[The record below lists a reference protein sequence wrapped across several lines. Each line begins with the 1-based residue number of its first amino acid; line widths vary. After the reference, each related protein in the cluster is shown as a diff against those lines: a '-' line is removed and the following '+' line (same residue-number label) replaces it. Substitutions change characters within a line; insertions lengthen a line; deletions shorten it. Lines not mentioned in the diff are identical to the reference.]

1 MEIYRWEALD
11 PQTRRRLL
19 LRARADLT
27 EVLPEV
33 KAILEDVRR
42 RGDAAV
48 QDYMRRFDGVDRP
61 PSQWRVSREAMAAA
75 WEELSPEVQEALRR
89 EAEAVRRFHE
99 AQRERPIWLMEM
111 APGVLAGQIIRP
123 LDSAGLYIPGGRA
136 VYPTIVHALGIP
148 AAVAGVPRI
157 VACTP
162 PAGRHP
168 AVLAAAD
175 AAGVTDFFLVGGVAA
190 IAAMAY
196 GTETIPRVDKIV
208 GPGNIYVLA
217 AKMLVMGETAIDM
230 LAGPT
235 EVVVLAD
242 ETARPDWVAA
252 ELLAQAEHDPQT
264 SCLLVTPVEEL
275 ARAVRREI
283 ERQGPAL
290 PRWPIARQ
298 ALETYGGL
306 IVTADLETAI
316 AVCNAYAP
324 EHLAIYTRDPWAV
337 LPRIRHA
344 GSVFLGP
351 WSAVAAGD
359 YATGTNNTLPTG
371 GWARAASSVS
381 VDTFIRRIEVEAL
394 TEEGLRRLA
403 PVITTLAEVE
413 GLHGHAA
420 SVRIR
425 LSEGGEG
432 IGFDRPS
439 GEG

>member
-1 MEIYRWEALD
+1 MEIYYWETLD
-11 PQTRRRLL
+11 AQARQRLL
-19 LRARADLT
+19 MRARLDLQ

-33 KAILEDVRR
+33 KAIVEDVRR

-48 QDYMRRFDGVDRP
+48 VDYLRRFDGVDWP
-61 PSQWRVSREAMAAA
+61 PERWRVSREAMAAA
-75 WEELSPEVQEALRR
+75 WEELGPEVREALRR

-99 AQRERPIWLMEM
+99 AQRERPMWLMEM
-111 APGVLAGQIIRP
+111 APGVLAGQVVRP

-148 AAVAGVPRI
+148 AAVAGVGRI

-162 PAGRHP
+162 PGGRHP
-168 AVLAAAD
+168 AVLAAAHL
-175 AAGVTDFFLVGGVAA
+175 AGVTDFFLVGGVAA

-196 GTETIPRVDKIV
+196 GTETIPKVDKIV
-208 GPGNIYVLA
+208 GPGNVYVLA
-217 AKMLVMGETAIDM
+217 AKMLVMGDAAIDM

-235 EVVVLAD
+235 EVIVLAD

-264 SCLLVTPVEEL
+264 SCLLVTPVEAL
-275 ARAVRREI
+275 ARAVRAEI
-283 ERQGPAL
+283 ERQGPSL
-290 PRWPIARQ
+290 PRWSIARR
-298 ALETYGGL
+298 ALETYGGA
-306 IVTADLETAI
+306 IVTRDMETAI

-324 EHLAIYTRDPWAV
+324 EHLAIYTRDPWAI
-337 LPRIRHA
+337 LPHIRHA
-344 GSVFLGP
+344 GSVFLGA

-381 VDTFIRRIEVEAL
+381 VDTFVKKIEVEAL
-394 TEEGLRRLA
+394 TEEGLRHLA

-413 GLHGHAA
+413 GLHAHAA

-425 LSEGGEG
+425 LAGLQEGAPEA
-432 IGFDRPS
+432 
-439 GEG
+439 

>member
-1 MEIYRWEALD
+1 MPIEIYRWEALD
-11 PQTRRRLL
+11 AGTRQRLL
-19 LRARADLT
+19 MRARADLQQ
-27 EVLPEV
+27 VLPDV

-48 QDYMRRFDGVDRP
+48 VDYLRRFDGIDWP
-61 PSQWRVSREAMAAA
+61 PERWRVSPEAMAAA
-75 WEELSPEVQEALRR
+75 WKELAPEVREALHR

-111 APGVLAGQIIRP
+111 APGVIAGQIVRP

-148 AAVAGVPRI
+148 ASVAGVRRI

-168 AVLAAAD
+168 AVLAAAH

-208 GPGNIYVLA
+208 GPGNLYVLA
-217 AKMLVMGETAIDM
+217 AKALVMGEVAIDM

-235 EVVVLAD
+235 EVIVLAD

-252 ELLAQAEHDPQT
+252 ELLAQAEHDPHT
-264 SCLLVTPVEEL
+264 SCLLVTPVEAL
-275 ARAVRREI
+275 AHAVRREI
-283 ERQGPAL
+283 ERQGSRL
-290 PRWPIARQ
+290 PRWAIARQ

-306 IVTADLETAI
+306 IVTADMETAI
-316 AVCNAYAP
+316 EVCNAYAP
-324 EHLAIYTRDPWAV
+324 EHLAIYTRDPWAI
-337 LPRIRHA
+337 LPAIRHA

-371 GWARAASSVS
+371 GWARAASSIS
-381 VDTFIRRIEVEAL
+381 VDTFVKKIEVEAL
-394 TEEGLRRLA
+394 TEEGLRHLA

-413 GLHGHAA
+413 GLHAHAA
-420 SVRIR
+420 SIRIR
-425 LSEGGEG
+425 LLDLPAS
-432 IGFDRPS
+432 S
-439 GEG
+439 ATV

>member
-1 MEIYRWEALD
+1 MPIEIYRWEALD
-11 PQTRRRLL
+11 AGTRQRLL
-19 LRARADLT
+19 MRARADLQQ
-27 EVLPEV
+27 VLPDV

-48 QDYMRRFDGVDRP
+48 VDYLRRFDGIDWP
-61 PSQWRVSREAMAAA
+61 PERWRVSPEAMAAA
-75 WEELSPEVQEALRR
+75 WKELAPEVREALHR
-89 EAEAVRRFHE
+89 EAEAFRRFHE

-111 APGVLAGQIIRP
+111 APGVIAGQIVRP

-136 VYPTIVHALGIP
+136 GYPTIVHALGIP
-148 AAVAGVPRI
+148 ASVAGVRRI

-168 AVLAAAD
+168 AVLAAAH
-175 AAGVTDFFLVGGVAA
+175 AAGVTDFFLVGGVAT

-208 GPGNIYVLA
+208 GPGNLYVLA
-217 AKMLVMGETAIDM
+217 AKALVMGEVAIDM

-235 EVVVLAD
+235 EVIVLAD

-252 ELLAQAEHDPQT
+252 ELLAQAEHDPHT
-264 SCLLVTPVEEL
+264 SCLLVTPVEAL
-275 ARAVRREI
+275 AHTVRREI
-283 ERQGPAL
+283 ERQGSRL
-290 PRWPIARQ
+290 PRWAIARQ

-306 IVTADLETAI
+306 IVTADMETAI
-316 AVCNAYAP
+316 EVCNAYAP
-324 EHLAIYTRDPWAV
+324 EHLAIYTRDPWAI
-337 LPRIRHA
+337 LPAIRHA

-381 VDTFIRRIEVEAL
+381 VDTFVKKIEVEAL
-394 TEEGLRRLA
+394 TEEGLRHLA

-413 GLHGHAA
+413 GLHAHAA
-420 SVRIR
+420 SIRIR
-425 LSEGGEG
+425 LPDLPAS
-432 IGFDRPS
+432 S
-439 GEG
+439 ATV

>member
-1 MEIYRWEALD
+1 MPIEIYRWEALD
-11 PQTRRRLL
+11 AGTRQRLL
-19 LRARADLT
+19 MRARADLQQ
-27 EVLPEV
+27 VLPDV

-48 QDYMRRFDGVDRP
+48 VDYLRRFDGIDWP
-61 PSQWRVSREAMAAA
+61 PERWRVSPEAMAAA
-75 WEELSPEVQEALRR
+75 WKELAPEVREALHR

-111 APGVLAGQIIRP
+111 APGVIAGQIVRP

-148 AAVAGVPRI
+148 ASVAGVRRI

-168 AVLAAAD
+168 AVLAAAH

-208 GPGNIYVLA
+208 GPGNLYVLA
-217 AKMLVMGETAIDM
+217 AKALVMGEVAIDM

-235 EVVVLAD
+235 EVIVLAD

-252 ELLAQAEHDPQT
+252 ELLAQAEHDPHT
-264 SCLLVTPVEEL
+264 SCLLVTPVEAL
-275 ARAVRREI
+275 AHAVRREI
-283 ERQGPAL
+283 ERQGSRL
-290 PRWPIARQ
+290 PRWAIARQ

-306 IVTADLETAI
+306 IVTADMETAI
-316 AVCNAYAP
+316 EVCNAYAP
-324 EHLAIYTRDPWAV
+324 EHLAIYTRDPWAI
-337 LPRIRHA
+337 LPAIRHA

-371 GWARAASSVS
+371 GWARAASSIS
-381 VDTFIRRIEVEAL
+381 VDTFVKKIEVEAL
-394 TEEGLRRLA
+394 TEEGLRHLA

-413 GLHGHAA
+413 GLHAHAA
-420 SVRIR
+420 SIRIR
-425 LSEGGEG
+425 LPDLPAS
-432 IGFDRPS
+432 S
-439 GEG
+439 ATV

>member
-1 MEIYRWEALD
+1 MPIAIYRWETLD
-11 PQTRRRLL
+11 APTRQRLL
-19 LRARADLT
+19 MRARLDLQ

-33 KAILEDVRR
+33 KAILEEVRR

-48 QDYMRRFDGVDRP
+48 AEYLRRFDGVDWP
-61 PSQWRVSREAMAAA
+61 PARWRVSREAMAAA
-75 WEELSPEVQEALRR
+75 WEELRPEVREALRR

-111 APGVLAGQIIRP
+111 APGVIAGQIVRP
-123 LDSAGLYIPGGRA
+123 LDAAGLYIPGGRA

-148 AAVAGVPRI
+148 AAVAGVRRI

-168 AVLAAAD
+168 AVLAAAH
-175 AAGVTDFFLVGGVAA
+175 AAGVTDLFLVGGVAA

-196 GTETIPRVDKIV
+196 GTETIPKVDKIV

-217 AKMLVMGETAIDM
+217 AKMLVMGEVAIDM

-235 EVVVLAD
+235 EVLVLAD

-264 SCLLVTPVEEL
+264 ACLLVTPVEAL
-275 ARAVRREI
+275 ARAVRQEL
-283 ERQGPAL
+283 EAQGPAL
-290 PRWPIARQ
+290 PRWAIARR
-298 ALETYGGL
+298 ALETYGGA
-306 IVTADLETAI
+306 IVTEDLETAI

-324 EHLAIYTRDPWAV
+324 EHLAIHTRDPWAI
-337 LPRIRHA
+337 LPHIRHA

-381 VDTFIRRIEVEAL
+381 VDTFVKKIEVEAL
-394 TEEGLRRLA
+394 TEEGLRHLA

-413 GLHGHAA
+413 GLPGHAA

-425 LSEGGEG
+425 LGGSEGAGSSETV
-432 IGFDRPS
+432 
-439 GEG
+439 

>member
-1 MEIYRWEALD
+1 MPIEIYRWEALD
-11 PQTRRRLL
+11 AGTRQRLL
-19 LRARADLT
+19 MRARADLQQ
-27 EVLPEV
+27 VLPDV

-48 QDYMRRFDGVDRP
+48 VDYLRRFDGIDWP
-61 PSQWRVSREAMAAA
+61 PERWRVSPEAMAAV
-75 WEELSPEVQEALRR
+75 WEELTPEVREALRR

-111 APGVLAGQIIRP
+111 APGVIAGQIVRP
-123 LDSAGLYIPGGRA
+123 LDSAGLYVPGGRA

-148 AAVAGVPRI
+148 ASVAGVRRI

-168 AVLAAAD
+168 AVLAAAH

-208 GPGNIYVLA
+208 GPGNLYVLA
-217 AKMLVMGETAIDM
+217 AKALLMGEVAIDM

-235 EVVVLAD
+235 EVIVLAD

-252 ELLAQAEHDPQT
+252 ELLAQAEHDPHT
-264 SCLLVTPVEEL
+264 SCLLVTPVEAL
-275 ARAVRREI
+275 AHAVRREI
-283 ERQGPAL
+283 EQQGPLL
-290 PRWPIARQ
+290 PRWAIARQ

-306 IVTADLETAI
+306 IVTADMETAI
-316 AVCNAYAP
+316 EVCNAYAP
-324 EHLAIYTRDPWAV
+324 EHLAIYTRDPWAI
-337 LPRIRHA
+337 LPAIRHA

-381 VDTFIRRIEVEAL
+381 VDTFVKKIEVEAL
-394 TEEGLRRLA
+394 TEEGLRHLA

-413 GLHGHAA
+413 GLHAHAA
-420 SVRIR
+420 SIRIR
-425 LSEGGEG
+425 LPDLPAS
-432 IGFDRPS
+432 S
-439 GEG
+439 STA